1 MVSVSA
7 GPAVTGLYP
16 VVEVAGQPPT
26 LLTDF
31 VGAAAVTV
39 LVDGQPVQLTGMGGL
54 TANGM
59 EFEQRD
65 PPRSGPHRCAD
76 MDDHRGPRPDVLGRT
91 AQSWAGLTSSA
102 SAHPHEPPEPGRYRP
117 ATDPGD
123 PGFPPE
129 PGLTM
134 SVSAPVSLA
143 HARSWGPGFDARC
156 RAESLKAST
165 AARSDV
171 SPRSFVC
178 SSVTAC
184 HGETGVAPITGAAVR
199 A

>member
-39 LVDGQPVQLTGMGGL
+39 LVDGQSVQLIGVGGL

-65 PPRSGPHRCAD
+65 PPD
-76 MDDHRGPRPDVLGRT
+76 LDHTGVRIWKIIEDRDQTFWAEPLSRGP
-91 AQSWAGLTSSA
+91 A
-102 SAHPHEPPEPGRYRP
+102 
-117 ATDPGD
+117 
-123 PGFPPE
+123 
-129 PGLTM
+129 
-134 SVSAPVSLA
+134 
-143 HARSWGPGFDARC
+143 
-156 RAESLKAST
+156 
-165 AARSDV
+165 
-171 SPRSFVC
+171 
-178 SSVTAC
+178 
-184 HGETGVAPITGAAVR
+184 
-199 A
+199 